1 MDVRNCV
8 DFKEEL
14 PVLHFAKAIQDPRQS
29 QVEIIGFY
37 TGRKNRCKKLR
48 GFQRGITCFAFCEAI
63 QNPRRS
69 QVKILDTTPDTKMDV
84 RNCMNLNMNYMF

>member
-1 MDVRNCV
+1 MDRPSNYHQLDALLNTKMDVRNCV

-14 PVLHFAKAIQDPRQS
+14 PVLPFVKAIQDPRQS

-48 GFQRGITCFAFCEAI
+48 GF
-63 QNPRRS
+63 
-69 QVKILDTTPDTKMDV
+69 
-84 RNCMNLNMNYMF
+84 